1 MELFFIRHIFTQ
13 LQKNNLKNKS
23 LIYEDE
29 LIKSFNCV
37 IKDDDKVIV
46 LYSGLWSF
54 IFNIAFNGKK
64 IPDYLLLL
72 IENIVSKKRTLVL
85 PAFSGET
92 FLKTKK
98 FHIDK
103 SIDRN
108 GLLPV
113 TALKSKRYYRTPQ
126 PLHSYL
132 IYGKLVKEIENKT
145 FETSWGENSIF
156 EWFSKNNARL
166 CVFGVPWHKGCSYLH
181 RYEELNQVPW
191 RFYKTFKGDLYK
203 NNKKI
208 GQCIEKKYSKIV
220 GLKYDLSPI
229 VNCINKK
236 KILKSNSTKFFL
248 QSTTCDEIDE
258 ASKKFFKKDP
268 WKLIKNKSKIIV
280 NEK

>member
-1 MELFFIRHIFTQ
+1 MIFE
-13 LQKNNLKNKS
+13 
-23 LIYEDE
+23 EDIIE
-29 LIKSFNCV
+29 SFNNV
-37 IKDDDKVIV
+37 IKKNDKVIV

-54 IFNIAFNGKK
+54 IFNIDFKKKK

-72 IENIVSKKRTLVL
+72 IEKIVSKNRTLIL
-85 PAFSGET
+85 PAFSGEA

-103 SIDRN
+103 SIDKN
-108 GLLPV
+108 GLLPL

-132 IYGKLVKEIENKT
+132 VYGKLAKEIKNKN
-145 FETSWGENSIF
+145 FETSWGKKSIF

-203 NNKKI
+203 NNRKI
-208 GQCIEKKYSKIV
+208 GNVLKKNIQK
-220 GLKYDLSPI
+220 
-229 VNCINKK
+229 
-236 KILKSNSTKFFL
+236 
-248 QSTTCDEIDE
+248 
-258 ASKKFFKKDP
+258 
-268 WKLIKNKSKIIV
+268 
-280 NEK
+280 